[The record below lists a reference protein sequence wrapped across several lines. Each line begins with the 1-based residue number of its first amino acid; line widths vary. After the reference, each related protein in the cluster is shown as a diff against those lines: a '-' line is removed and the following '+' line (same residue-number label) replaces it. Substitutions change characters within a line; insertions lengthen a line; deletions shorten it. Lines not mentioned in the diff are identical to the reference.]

1 MAARKLPEVK
11 AADAII
17 DACADN
23 RLNEVAF
30 AHIIMEEAGYI
41 QRVFY
46 NLLIGYIYAMATNY
60 EYGVFANDTY
70 DIARVCKKIKDLVL
84 MDEYPTPKYERY
96 GDYEKAREVSDLT
109 PYDSK

>member
-17 DACADN
+17 EACADN

-30 AHIIMEEAGYI
+30 AHIIMEHAGYI

-46 NLLIGYIYAMATNY
+46 NLIISYIYAMATNY
-60 EYGVFANDTY
+60 EYGTFANDTY
-70 DIARVCKKIKDLVL
+70 DIARVCKKIKDFAL
-84 MDEYPTPKYERY
+84 MDEYIIPRYERY
-96 GDYEKAREVSDLT
+96 GDYEKAREGPDLT